1 MISTV
6 FGYYGKLPISPEFL
20 RLHAAGPEVRWLDD
34 WLQRGVLY
42 AKTTEGPRW
51 SALVAESDLWNFMYV
66 PAGQGRIVCG
76 VLFASQDKAGRSF
89 PFLTFFLLNR
99 GSLAGNIWLGPIVGA
114 EFLDAIAT
122 SLQQLRANL
131 EWESFC
137 SAVAQFDDKNISV
150 DSTAEAF
157 AQIIR
162 SKSVKEW
169 CLSLWGTF
177 DDPRKYRLEEGLRA
191 VLRKSK
197 QFVKGHLPWGVK
209 LPLFAG
215 TTVEQYDLPFWLATS
230 VRCFSQVQ
238 QSEPGMLV
246 FWNRNPRKVSPCALV
261 SMGPGSPKVTRI
273 IISPEARDE
282 SWIDVLSDEQS
293 PSQPAASR
301 ACDYAPVMDNPDLP
315 LDRLLDYLAES
326 A

>member
-42 AKTTEGPRW
+42 AKAMEGPRW
-51 SALVAESDLWNFMYV
+51 SALVAESELWNFMYV

-76 VLFASQDKAGRSF
+76 VLFASRDKAGRSF

-99 GSLAGNIWLGPIVGA
+99 DSLAGNIWLGPIVGA

-131 EWESFC
+131 EWEPFC
-137 SAVAQFDDKNISV
+137 RAVAQFDEKQISA

-157 AQIIR
+157 AEIIR

-191 VLRKSK
+191 VLRTSK
-197 QFVKGHLPWGVK
+197 EYVKGQLPWGVK

-215 TTVEQYDLPFWLATS
+215 TTVEEYDLPFWLATS
-230 VRCFSQVQ
+230 VRWFSQVQ

-282 SWIDVLSDEQS
+282 SWIDVLSEGQGPTEAGTTGTRED
-293 PSQPAASR
+293 ASL
-301 ACDYAPVMDNPDLP
+301 MDNPDLP
-315 LDRLLDYLAES
+315 LERLLDYLAES
-326 A
+326 S